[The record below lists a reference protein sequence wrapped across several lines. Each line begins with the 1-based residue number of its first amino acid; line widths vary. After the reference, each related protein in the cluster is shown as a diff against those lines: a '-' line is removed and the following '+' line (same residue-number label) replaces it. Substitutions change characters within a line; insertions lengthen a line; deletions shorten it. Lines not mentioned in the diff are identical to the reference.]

1 MPDMQTALSTALSKM
16 TTKEMTHVNNLLNQW
31 ADAEETTM
39 TTPTPAQAL
48 TRVTNHVSRRT
59 FNFFKENPGCN
70 KKDAIQKLT
79 LQGLKP
85 ASTSSL
91 ITQFVNAGQI
101 RKDGDKYYT
110 VNDEYQSLP
119 ATRTV
124 QAKRLQA
131 KKLKA
136 QPTVMVQEPIPT
148 VFSAHETINRMTV
161 YQAREVYQ
169 ELKSMFGS

>member
-31 ADAEETTM
+31 ADAEKTTM
-39 TTPTPAQAL
+39 TNPTPTQAPS
-48 TRVTNHVSRRT
+48 VTNNVSRRT
-59 FNFFKENPGCN
+59 FNFFKENPGCI

-85 ASTSSL
+85 ASTTSL
-91 ITQFVNAGQI
+91 ITQFVNAGQF
-101 RKDGDKYYT
+101 RKDGDRYYT

-119 ATRTV
+119 ATRKV